1 MTLGQRHRTTQQM
14 RRRSFEECA
23 ADVIDLRAYMIERQQ
38 LRNATIE
45 IPTQTQ
51 HAA

>member
-1 MTLGQRHRTTQQM
+1 MTLGQRHRLAQRQ

-23 ADVIDLRAYMIERQQ
+23 LDVLDIRAYMTERQQ
-38 LRNATIE
+38 RRMHQ
-45 IPTQTQ
+45 IPTPTR